1 MNTLFDQVIMPRE
14 CLKGNL
20 PTVLPGS
27 EGVDPHTEGNS
38 LNREKFSFG
47 FTLDQRKFVAMQVD
61 IDGEKFFQ
69 YFFQHYVNNKY
80 NWENDGQGFIVEG
93 GMNSAQVKLMT
104 DLYEGKTVVLTEEHR
119 PVYRLKGKSV
129 KMC

>member
-1 MNTLFDQVIMPRE
+1 MNAFFDNVVMPRE

-20 PTVLPGS
+20 PTVLP
-27 EGVDPHTEGNS
+27 DTEDGYEAGNS

-47 FTLDQRKFVAMQVD
+47 FTRGQRKFLAMQVD

-69 YFFQHYVNNKY
+69 YFFQRYGKDKSNWASNNVFLST
-80 NWENDGQGFIVEG
+80 NGA
-93 GMNSAQVKLMT
+93 MNSAQVKLMT

>member
-1 MNTLFDQVIMPRE
+1 MNTLFDKVIMPKE

-20 PTVLPGS
+20 PTVLP
-27 EGVDPHTEGNS
+27 DTEDGYEAGNS

-47 FTLDQRKFVAMQVD
+47 FTRGQRKFLAMQVD

-69 YFFQHYVNNKY
+69 YFFQHYAKDKY